1 MLRTLLR
8 LAALLFA
15 LGLAGA
21 LALVLAFYI
30 QYRRDDQPIV
40 LPAPRGPRPVGRVLM
55 DWNDR
60 ARNREVMVFIWYPAQ
75 PGAAGKRVEYIPGK
89 WGELEAQ
96 NMIPIP
102 EKRLREMQ
110 GNALEGAP
118 VADGAK
124 PALLLL
130 PGMGRIP
137 AQYTTIAEDLASY
150 GYVVAG
156 VTPTGSSRPVVFSD
170 GRVVEGK
177 EDWNLDDKAVAQQLI
192 QTWVGDASFA
202 VDQLARDPR
211 FAGRIQLAKLGI
223 FGHSFGGNAA
233 VHALHLD
240 PRFLRA
246 ANLDGGY
253 FGDPDGSLDKPLLI
267 LEGAAEIDPEWKK
280 ACNSARAH
288 CTTGVFPLARHMNF
302 SDAAIL
308 PSRFPFPK
316 SLMMLG
322 DVDGRRFLYEISE
335 RVRAFFDQ
343 M

>member
-1 MLRTLLR
+1 
-8 LAALLFA
+8 
-15 LGLAGA
+15 
-21 LALVLAFYI
+21 
-30 QYRRDDQPIV
+30 
-40 LPAPRGPRPVGRVLM
+40 VGRVLM

-60 ARNREVMVFIWYPAQ
+60 ARSREVMVFIWYPAHD
-75 PGAAGKRVEYIPGK
+75 GAAGKRVEYIPGK

-110 GNALEGAP
+110 GSALEGVP

-124 PALLLL
+124 PALVLL

-156 VTPTGSSRPVVFSD
+156 VTPT
-170 GRVVEGK
+170 VEGK
-177 EDWNLDDKAVAQQLI
+177 EDWNLGDKAVAEQLI

-253 FGDPDGSLDKPLLI
+253 FRDPDGSLDKPLLI
-267 LEGAAEIDPEWKK
+267 LEGATEIDAEWKK
-280 ACNSARAH
+280 ACSSARAH
-288 CTTGVFPLARHMNF
+288 CTTGAFPQARHMNF

-322 DVDGRRFLYEISE
+322 DVDGRQFLFEISE